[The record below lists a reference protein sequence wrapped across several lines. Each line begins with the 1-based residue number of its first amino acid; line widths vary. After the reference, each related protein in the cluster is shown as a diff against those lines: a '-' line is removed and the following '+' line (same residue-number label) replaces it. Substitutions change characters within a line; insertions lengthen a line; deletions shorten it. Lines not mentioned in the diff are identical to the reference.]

1 MAKINIDTIPGY
13 AEMSAEDKLKAL
25 EGYEFEVEDATKLK
39 NALNKASSDCAEYKR
54 QLKALQEQKLTDEE
68 KAKLERE
75 EAEKTLKAELES
87 LKREKT
93 IATYKAN
100 YLANGYDDALA
111 ASTAEA
117 LANGDMN
124 TVFANQKTYNDSVMA
139 KAKESLLN
147 NQPGL
152 SKGNPPKA
160 DPDGAEVDAF
170 TRAIGI

>member
-1 MAKINIDTIPGY
+1 MAKIDTNTIPGY
-13 AEMSAEDKLKAL
+13 SEMSAEDKLKAL
-25 EGYEFEVEDATKLK
+25 EGYEFEVDDAVKLK
-39 NALNKASSDCAEYKR
+39 NALNKASSETAEYKR

-75 EAEKTLKAELES
+75 EAEKTLKAELET

-93 IATYKAN
+93 IATYKAS

-152 SKGNPPKA
+152 SKGEPPKG
-160 DPDGAEVDAF
+160 DPDSEQVEAF
-170 TRAIGI
+170 RKAVGI

>member
-1 MAKINIDTIPGY
+1 MKIDVTKIDGFDAMTP
-13 AEMSAEDKLKAL
+13 EQKVDAL
-25 EGYEFEVEDATKLK
+25 SNYEFEVDDAVKLK
-39 NALNKASSDCAEYKR
+39 NALNKASSETAEYKR

-75 EAEKTLKAELES
+75 EAEKTLKAELET

-93 IATYKAN
+93 IATYKAS

-117 LANGDMN
+117 LANGDMP
-124 TVFANQKTYNDSVMA
+124 TVFANQKTFNDSVLA

>member
-1 MAKINIDTIPGY
+1 MKIDVTKIDGFDAMTP
-13 AEMSAEDKLKAL
+13 EQKVEAL
-25 EGYEFEVEDATKLK
+25 SNFEFEVDDAVKLK
-39 NALNKASSDCAEYKR
+39 NALNKASSETAEYKR

-75 EAEKTLKAELES
+75 EAEKTLKAELET

-93 IATYKAN
+93 IATYKAS

-117 LANGDMN
+117 LVNGDMT